1 LLRASFRLHLTVSP
15 LRFATFTSMRLGRD
29 FHPLAAEYAGQKN
42 SAPTLGTSLQVALSL
57 PLRNS
62 LKRGTRLY
70 CVAHSIC
77 RSSDH
82 RVPRDSPSGAG
93 AIPPLSFKANRL
105 GSSVKDEGQ
114 SLPPTRLLSMPV
126 ALWSTAREALLTA
139 SHRNAVGSR
148 TNSMRRTSLPQLQ
161 DG

>member
-1 LLRASFRLHLTVSP
+1 
-15 LRFATFTSMRLGRD
+15 MRLGRD

-42 SAPTLGTSLQVALSL
+42 SAPTLGTSLQIALSL

-82 RVPRDSPSGAG
+82 RVPGILPVERVLSRPKASRQIGWAAVLRMKVNRYRPRNYFPS
-93 AIPPLSFKANRL
+93 
-105 GSSVKDEGQ
+105 
-114 SLPPTRLLSMPV
+114 RLLFGPQQ
-126 ALWSTAREALLTA
+126 REALVTA
-139 SHRNAVGSR
+139 PHRNAVGSR
-148 TNSMRRTSLPQLQ
+148 TNSMRRTSLPPASRRVR
-161 DG
+161 